1 MLVVVVV
8 VVLLSEKRLAQV
20 QSCGIK
26 LIILSKTTT
35 IDRRQVS
42 TECNTYLHVKYL
54 SSKREQYVVST
65 RPAFSSVGEVPGEL
79 SRRVKYGSFN
89 AEILVEEASS
99 CLARTK

>member
-1 MLVVVVV
+1 MC
-8 VVLLSEKRLAQV
+8 SAQV
-20 QSCGIK
+20 QSCRIE

-35 IDRRQVS
+35 IDREVS
-42 TECNTYLHVKYL
+42 TECNTSYFHVKYL

-79 SRRVKYGSFN
+79 SRRVKYGSFK